1 MSGSGTGSRG
11 LALLLVAVN
20 LVLVGVLAWE
30 LRWSERH
37 EPDVETGNPAPRLAG
52 TERELPRFTLP
63 PLGQYAEIV
72 ERPLFSEDRRPSEIA
87 PHEAGPAPDVNF
99 RLIGVVLTKEKQ
111 EALFQ
116 LTRRNEIARG
126 GLESWIEGWMIES
139 IEPDRVMLR
148 RGPNATEMVLE
159 RSSPPA
165 ANRSPE
171 PRTPRQEPRTPRQ
184 EAPGD

>member
-1 MSGSGTGSRG
+1 MSGARDGSRG
-11 LALLLVAVN
+11 LALLLVALN
-20 LVLVGVLAWE
+20 LVFVGVLAWE
-30 LRWSERH
+30 LRWREQPEPVATAGNSPRQPAAAER
-37 EPDVETGNPAPRLAG
+37 D
-52 TERELPRFTLP
+52 LPRFTLP
-63 PLGQYAEIV
+63 PLGQYADIID
-72 ERPLFSEDRRPSEIA
+72 RPLFNEDRRPTVAA

-99 RLIGVVLTKEKQ
+99 RLIGVVITTEKK

-116 LTRRNEIARG
+116 LSRRNEVARG

-148 RGPNATEMVLE
+148 RGPNTTELSLE

-165 ANRSPE
+165 AARPPE
-171 PRTPRQEPRTPRQ
+171 TRPPRQEPRPPRQ